1 MFKDGQVTAIIL
13 AAGTSRRMDGQ
24 DKLLAELG
32 GRPLITR
39 TLGAFA
45 SSPLVDELVLVVGQH
60 KIDKMTML
68 CKQYNLHEKT
78 RIVAGGAR
86 RQDSVAAGLKE
97 ATGVWVLVHDGARPM
112 VTGELIAAVLKTAAS
127 TGAAVPAL
135 PVTDTIKQA
144 EESRVV
150 RTLDRSNLYAIQ
162 TPQAFRYAILQ
173 EAYRQ
178 AETEATDDAQ
188 LVEKTGITVSLCE
201 GCYDNIKVTTPLDL
215 ELARSLINRR
225 GCEQ

>member
-1 MFKDGQVTAIIL
+1 MFKDGWVTAIIV
-13 AAGTSRRMDGQ
+13 AAGASRRMDGQ
-24 DKLLAELG
+24 DKLLVELG
-32 GRPLITR
+32 GSPLIIR

-45 SSPLVDELVLVVGQH
+45 ANHIVDDIVLVVGKQ
-60 KIDKMTML
+60 KIDKMITL
-68 CKQYNLHEKT
+68 CKQYNLDKGVKV
-78 RIVAGGAR
+78 VAGGAR

-97 ATGVWVLVHDGARPM
+97 AAGAWVLVHDGARPM
-112 VTGELIAAVLKTAAS
+112 VTGELISAVLDAAAA

-144 EESRVV
+144 ERGKVV
-150 RTLDRSNLYAIQ
+150 RTFDRSNLYAVQ
-162 TPQAFRYAILQ
+162 TPQAFRYEILR

-188 LVEKTGITVSLCE
+188 LVEKTGITVSLCD
-201 GCYDNIKVTTPLDL
+201 GSYDNIKVTTPLDL

-225 GCEQ
+225 GGEQ